1 MYMFTPLKLITTG
14 SNNVIWK
21 EHSPASPLSCRPLSL
36 MLGKETDAAL
46 KPEYKHLIT
55 EKRAT
60 IMSSPLNVLC
70 KDRQYIVKLELK
82 LSLIDGKMRSLLS
95 GRGGAFC
102 VLCSCTRED
111 ARNPDLEFSID
122 VCGDQIQE
130 IWRKL
135 SAGELVKRP
144 HDQAVRLGVT
154 QEPLVAFEQISMLS
168 PLHGGMN
175 FFKALLKLI
184 YHLHAGVFNW
194 SDEKNVLGSRD
205 YQKLKNSKETVRS
218 VIKEKTNLTVD
229 VPDSTGKGGTSTTG
243 NVVHSLLS
251 LESNVQVLVSLVPTR
266 FQEKNA

>member
-111 ARNPDLEFSID
+111 ARNPDL
-122 VCGDQIQE
+122 
-130 IWRKL
+130 
-135 SAGELVKRP
+135 
-144 HDQAVRLGVT
+144 
-154 QEPLVAFEQISMLS
+154 
-168 PLHGGMN
+168 
-175 FFKALLKLI
+175 
-184 YHLHAGVFNW
+184 
-194 SDEKNVLGSRD
+194 
-205 YQKLKNSKETVRS
+205 
-218 VIKEKTNLTVD
+218 
-229 VPDSTGKGGTSTTG
+229 
-243 NVVHSLLS
+243 
-251 LESNVQVLVSLVPTR
+251 
-266 FQEKNA
+266 